1 MECEKCKY
9 ATSCQYFDFCIAE
22 HPEYE
27 TDFYN
32 SIFSNKNDYQG
43 YNIKKE
49 YQENYF
55 KKSIDKC

>member
-9 ATSCQYFDFCIAE
+9 ATSCQYFDFCIVE
-22 HPEYE
+22 HPEYK
-27 TDFYN
+27 TNFYN

-55 KKSIDKC
+55 KKF